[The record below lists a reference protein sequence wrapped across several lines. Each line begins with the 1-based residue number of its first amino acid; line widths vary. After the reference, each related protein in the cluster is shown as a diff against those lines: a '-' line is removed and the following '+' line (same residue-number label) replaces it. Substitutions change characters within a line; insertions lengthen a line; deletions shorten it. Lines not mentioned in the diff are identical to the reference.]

1 MRSALPFA
9 VLLVLALAIL
19 AVPAGAAEK
28 PATVLPAAP
37 HLPALTPAPIF
48 MSQYVCTCEVEDP
61 CTVPPQFVLLGGLC
75 DEGQGCQCSGQY
87 NAQGCLTGYNF
98 QCTGSSDS

>member
-1 MRSALPFA
+1 MRNTLPLAALF
-9 VLLVLALAIL
+9 VLALAIF
-19 AVPAGAAEK
+19 AVPAVGAEK
-28 PATVLPAAP
+28 PANILPAAP
-37 HLPALTPAPIF
+37 LSPTMVPQPTFLA
-48 MSQYVCTCEVEDP
+48 QYLCTCEVEDP
-61 CTVPPQFVLLGGLC
+61 CTFPPEFVLIGGFC